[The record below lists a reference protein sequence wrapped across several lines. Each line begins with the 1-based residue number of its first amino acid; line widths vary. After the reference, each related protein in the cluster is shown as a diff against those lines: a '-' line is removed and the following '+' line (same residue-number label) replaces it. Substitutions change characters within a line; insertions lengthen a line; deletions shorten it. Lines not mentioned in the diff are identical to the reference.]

1 MNVKGALDQM
11 APLNEEQLETIRNER
26 KTQIMKAAIR
36 VFAEN
41 GIKLTK
47 IGMIAAEAGVSHGL
61 LYHYFKS
68 KEDVLYESLEWAT
81 EMNDVTE
88 YIKQL
93 NEMTLTPLQKI
104 NFFTKMALTEGNSD
118 VFRVIQHLSKTD
130 DVPERIRIFMEQS
143 STLYVKLFYPFF
155 KAGQESG
162 EIISGDTNELLELY
176 LTVLSGIMADNLEWW
191 QDNVEQKVN
200 TLMRMIATH

>member
-11 APLNEEQLETIRNER
+11 APLNEDQLEIIRNER
-26 KTQIMKAAIR
+26 KTQIMKAAIK

-81 EMNDVTE
+81 EMNDVTD

-93 NEMTLTPLQKI
+93 HEMTLTPLQKI

-130 DVPERIRIFMEQS
+130 DVPDRIRIFMEQS
-143 STLYVKLFYPFF
+143 STLYVELFYPFF
-155 KAGQESG
+155 KEGQESG